1 MIFKER
7 VIYMNKNIESYIDE
21 YEVIQRQIDNYEK
34 QINNLRTLLNQKVE
48 VLEEQIAYFKRKFE
62 REISPLNDK
71 IDECQQELNKFSLNH
86 KTKIRVGDIINEIS
100 CITGVDINDIEISGG
115 RSYVSYPTLE
125 SIDKPW
131 TKQHIF
137 EYVATHTDPV
147 NVFIHIDY
155 KNQDIPFFYRLT
167 FECNLSDKESNGKM
181 LLEHK
186 IKRRPMIIQ
195 RFEKNGK
202 GEILGH
208 TPMPLDDEGLED
220 IFCSFNLKQIIDF
233 KNNYKNDIL
242 SRAVINCLN
251 KQKTQEKGKRKNLHI

>member
-1 MIFKER
+1 MD
-7 VIYMNKNIESYIDE
+7 KNIESYIDE

-71 IDECQQELNKFSLNH
+71 IDECQQELNRFALNH

-100 CITGVDINDIEISGG
+100 SITGVDINDIKIYGG
-115 RSYVSYPTLE
+115 RSFVSYPSIEALE
-125 SIDKPW
+125 RPLTRKDVL
-131 TKQHIF
+131 

-147 NVFIHIDY
+147 NVYIHIY
-155 KNQDIPFFYRLT
+155 SKNQDIPFFHRLD
-167 FECNLSDKESNGKM
+167 FDCNLSDVDANGKM

-186 IKRRPMIIQ
+186 SKKRPVII
-195 RFEKNGK
+195 RSFEKNGNGK
-202 GEILGH
+202 ILGN
-208 TPMPLDDEGLED
+208 TPVLLDDEGLED

-233 KNNYKNDIL
+233 KNNYENDIL
-242 SRAVINCLN
+242 SKAVINCLN
-251 KQKTQEKGKRKNLHI
+251 KQKVQEKSNQKHLHI